1 MTSHTPADPIP
12 AGQLESFAQNLRHG
26 KTSALQAT
34 QAYLA
39 RIKQF
44 DPKLQAFQH
53 LEEQA
58 ALDTAKAMDALL
70 AAGTDLGPLMGVPIA
85 IKDVFNIQGYPEP
98 TVGSKAPLQ
107 HLFDAGQGPF
117 ISALRS
123 AGAVI
128 LGVTKSVEVC
138 LGITGV
144 SEPLG
149 TPWNPWDMDH
159 QRVPGGSSSGSAVA
173 CAAGLCALAI
183 GTDTGGSVRVPAAFN
198 GVFGLKTTHGRWPLS
213 GAFPLA
219 PNLDTIGLLS
229 KSAKDAVLA
238 FDAIESQLFGSQN
251 APHHRQASVAS
262 LRLGRPSNYF
272 YENLDASVAQ
282 AVSAAESDLANA
294 GAMFTDFEMVE
305 APERE
310 GYFPITLPSYLLGT
324 MGREGYEAARSQM
337 DPIISQRVDS
347 VNDVLATDFVAA
359 MLKRDK
365 SIESAKAYF
374 DSLDVVVSPATAI
387 PAPLLTDFDDPEQA
401 MAHALGTTRN
411 SQPSNYLGQCAV
423 SLPLPRQSGELPIG
437 YQLMGAPGSD
447 VKLLDIA
454 VAIEEQLGLA
464 SAPTLA

>member
-1 MTSHTPADPIP
+1 
-12 AGQLESFAQNLRHG
+12 
-26 KTSALQAT
+26 
-34 QAYLA
+34 
-39 RIKQF
+39 
-44 DPKLQAFQH
+44 
-53 LEEQA
+53 
-58 ALDTAKAMDALL
+58 
-70 AAGTDLGPLMGVPIA
+70 
-85 IKDVFNIQGYPEP
+85 
-98 TVGSKAPLQ
+98 
-107 HLFDAGQGPF
+107 LFDAGQGPF
-117 ISALRS
+117 INALRAS
-123 AGAVI
+123 GAVI

-144 SEPLG
+144 SAPLG
-149 TPWNPWDMDH
+149 TPWNPWDLDH

-173 CAAGLCALAI
+173 TAAGLCAFAI

-229 KSAKDAVLA
+229 KSAQDAVLA
-238 FDAIESQLFGSQN
+238 FDAIEKQLFGSQN
-251 APHHRQASVAS
+251 APHHRQASVAG

-282 AVSAAESDLANA
+282 AVAETEENLAAA
-294 GAMFTDFEMVE
+294 GAIFTDFEMKE

-324 MGREGYEAARSQM
+324 MGREGYEAARELM

-347 VNDVLATDFVAA
+347 VNNVSATDFVAA

-374 DSLDVVVSPATAI
+374 DFLDVIVSPSTAI
-387 PAPLLTDFDDPEQA
+387 PAPLLADFDDAEQA
-401 MAHALGTTRN
+401 MAHAMGMTRN

-423 SLPLPRQSGELPIG
+423 SLPLPRQNQALPIG

-454 VAIEEQLGLA
+454 VAIEKQVGLA
-464 SAPTLA
+464 TAPTLA